1 MKGISD
7 PNLHLPSYNY
17 RTRAAVLK
25 TYQQFTLQKSL
36 FLNQLSHPI
45 TFIQSVLAAVESEK
59 DPRNLILCFDLTHF
73 MLVNFMGPQCAFYQE
88 MAKEVR
94 EQLEESFFDEIAC
107 YFPINFKPPKNDT
120 HKISPD

>member
-1 MKGISD
+1 M
-7 PNLHLPSYNY
+7 
-17 RTRAAVLK
+17 
-25 TYQQFTLQKSL
+25 
-36 FLNQLSHPI
+36 
-45 TFIQSVLAAVESEK
+45 LAAVESEK
-59 DPRNLILCFDLTHF
+59 DPRNLVLCFDLTHF